1 MRVWAIAAPDT
12 GSETEAAVRDFAEEL
27 GLTMP
32 VLLDWGGAV
41 TLSWPPPEGTEA
53 TESPYPQEWL
63 VDADGILAWYNNT
76 FDYGEVV
83 EVVEQA
89 LSDAEASGSR

>member
-1 MRVWAIAAPDT
+1 MRVWAIAAPEA

-32 VLLDWGGAV
+32 VLLDWRGEV
-41 TLSWPPPEGTEA
+41 TRSWPPPEGTPGTEA
-53 TESPYPQEWL
+53 PYPQEWL
-63 VDADGILAWYNNT
+63 VDADGNLAWYNNT
-76 FDYGEVV
+76 FDHGEVV
-83 EVVEQA
+83 EVLEQA